1 MKKKLAILLISAS
14 VVFATTACRNDAT
27 VESSEHNKEYEADT
41 NTNKID
47 AGTSALI
54 EIGDSLWYD
63 KNTYN
68 VYYWNGMLLL
78 YGGLFS
84 TDDSTTP
91 SAYYAPN
98 GLPYK
103 YNPESGEFY
112 ENDYFEHLIKG
123 ESIE

>member
-1 MKKKLAILLISAS
+1 MKKKLAILLMSAS

-27 VESSEHNKEYEADT
+27 VESSEHSKEYKADT
-41 NTNKID
+41 NTDKID
-47 AGTSALI
+47 VGTSALI
-54 EIGDSLWYD
+54 EIDDNLWYD

-68 VYYWNGMLLL
+68 VYYWDGIL
-78 YGGLFS
+78 YDGFVNHS
-84 TDDSTTP
+84 ASTTP

-112 ENDYFEHLIKG
+112 ENDYFEQLIKG
-123 ESIE
+123 KDVE